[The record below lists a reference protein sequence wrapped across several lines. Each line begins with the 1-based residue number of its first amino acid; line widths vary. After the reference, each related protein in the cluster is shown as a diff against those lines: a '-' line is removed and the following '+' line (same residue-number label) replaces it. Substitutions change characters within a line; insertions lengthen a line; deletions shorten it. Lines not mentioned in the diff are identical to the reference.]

1 MRYLVSNQRVVV
13 HMLLFISNHTAIAG
27 TLSTL
32 TRERQVEFVS
42 CNAVMQRDHIMI
54 HTTIRLLVDIDI
66 AYAYI
71 LIMGLFQTIEV
82 E

>member
-1 MRYLVSNQRVVV
+1 MRHLVSNQRVVV
-13 HMLLFISNHTAIAG
+13 HMLLLIGNHTAIAG

-32 TRERQVEFVS
+32 AREGQVKFVS

-54 HTTIRLLVDIDI
+54 HATVSLLIDIDI
-66 AYAYI
+66 AHAYI